1 MKIKASQNKAPK
13 KPRSKEAAIELTV
26 KEYADHRKVSVVAVR
41 KAIKTGRITLNQNK
55 KLDRELADAEWF
67 KNTNPAKQRKEVD
80 GNQSSSDDKISY
92 HRSRAIRED
101 YNAKL
106 TQLQF
111 ERESGKL
118 IPIEE
123 VKTSAF
129 NAGRRV
135 RDRLLNIPDRIA
147 PQLVGKTN
155 IFEIK
160 NILKSELTKILE
172 ELSSNPYQESS
183 EIK

>member
-1 MKIKASQNKAPK
+1 MPINASQNKSSK
-13 KPRSKEAAIELTV
+13 KSKLNQDTFELSI
-26 KEYADHRKVSVVAVR
+26 KEYAEHRNVSVVAVR
-41 KAIKTGRITLNQNK
+41 KAIKSGRITLNQNK
-55 KLDRELADAEWF
+55 KLDQKLADSQWF
-67 KNTNPAKQRKEVD
+67 ENTNPAKQRNSAD
-80 GNQSSSDDKISY
+80 NNSSDDKISY

-106 TQLQF
+106 TKLQF

-123 VKTSAF
+123 VKIQAF
-129 NAGRRV
+129 NSGRRI
-135 RDRLLNIPDRIA
+135 RDRLLNMPDHIA
-147 PQLVGKTN
+147 PHLVSKTS

-172 ELSSNPYQESS
+172 ELSTHPYHENSS
-183 EIK
+183 VK